1 MARNYDVVIM
11 RRDREDIRLLLRLR
25 SLGFLWRS

>member
-1 MARNYDVVIM
+1 MARNYDVVIIGA
-11 RRDREDIRLLLRLR
+11 DREDIRLLLRLR